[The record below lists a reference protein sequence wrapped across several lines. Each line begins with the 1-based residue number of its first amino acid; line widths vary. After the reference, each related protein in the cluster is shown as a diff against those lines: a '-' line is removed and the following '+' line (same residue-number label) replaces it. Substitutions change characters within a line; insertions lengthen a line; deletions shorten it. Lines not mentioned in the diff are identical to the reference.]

1 MSAIIVNCPHCQQSV
16 TVNQAENFTPLFH
29 DCPGCGQRF
38 IVERGASRIKVM
50 KEKDAPCMS
59 NPECREIETSATC
72 EE

>member
-1 MSAIIVNCPHCQQSV
+1 MSTVTVNCPYCQESR
-16 TVNQAENFTPLFH
+16 TVNQGEDYAPQFH
-29 DCPGCGQRF
+29 ECHKCGQRF
-38 IVERGASRIKVM
+38 IVERGVSRVKVM

>member
-1 MSAIIVNCPHCQQSV
+1 MSQVTVKCPYCQQSM
-16 TVNQAENFTPLFH
+16 TVMQGEDYAPQFH
-29 DCPGCGQRF
+29 DCSRCKKRF
-38 IVERGASRIKVM
+38 IVERGANSFKVM

>member
-1 MSAIIVNCPHCQQSV
+1 MSAVTVNCPYCQQSV
-16 TVNQAENFTPLFH
+16 TVTQGTDYAPQFH
-29 DCPGCGQRF
+29 ACPGCEKRF
-38 IVERGASRIKVM
+38 IVERGAKKIQVM

>member
-1 MSAIIVNCPHCQQSV
+1 MSAITVNCPYCQQSV
-16 TVNQAENFTPLFH
+16 TVIQGEDYAPQFH
-29 DCPGCGQRF
+29 ACSGCGKRF

-50 KEKDAPCMS
+50 KEKEAPCMS